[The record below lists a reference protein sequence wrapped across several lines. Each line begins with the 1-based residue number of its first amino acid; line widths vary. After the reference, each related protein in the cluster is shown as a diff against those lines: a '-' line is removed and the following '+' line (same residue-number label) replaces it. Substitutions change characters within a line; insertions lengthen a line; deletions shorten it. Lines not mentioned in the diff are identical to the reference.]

1 VGGVVV
7 VSGDD
12 DDDAL
17 GKSSVAWVELDD
29 GVAPTF

>member
-1 VGGVVV
+1 MGGVVV
-7 VSGDD
+7 VSGD

>member
-1 VGGVVV
+1 VDGVVV
-7 VSGDD
+7 VGGD

-17 GKSSVAWVELDD
+17 GKSSVDQVDLDD